1 MPLTGLIDKL
11 PSDSGV
17 PAIFGFIIPLT
28 KHTRPNRKHEKFV
41 SDTPAVFAVNENGE
55 YVVKSPKSLY
65 SLVSQTFSAK

>member
-17 PAIFGFIIPLT
+17 PAILGFIIPLT

-55 YVVKSPKSLY
+55 YVVKSPKSLFNQVRN
-65 SLVSQTFSAK
+65 L